1 MFASQQKST
10 GTQYVI
16 TVALLAVAF
25 IFSPAVLV
33 ISRSFGYTGIVLAVA
48 CSTVCVALAWINWKK
63 HSQLSIPSLETQRL
77 K

>member
-25 IFSPAVLV
+25 IFSPAVLMV
-33 ISRSFGYTGIVLAVA
+33 SRSFGYTGILSAVA
-48 CSTVCVALAWINWKK
+48 CSTLCVSLAWINWKK
-63 HSQLSIPSLETQRL
+63 NSQLSIPSLETQRS

>member
-16 TVALLAVAF
+16 TVALLAVAL
-25 IFSPAVLV
+25 IFSPAVLMV
-33 ISRSFGYTGIVLAVA
+33 SRSFGYTGIALAVA
-48 CSTVCVALAWINWKK
+48 CSTLCVALAWINWKK
-63 HSQLSIPSLETQRL
+63 NSQLSIPSLETQRS

>member
-1 MFASQQKST
+1 VFASQQKST

-63 HSQLSIPSLETQRL
+63 NSQLSIPSLETERL